1 MIPGVTATMTDPNE
15 KPKTIRFRLEYVT
28 RDFQFGDACIVISD
42 PAKHLEATLTKKP
55 AGTVSSPTE
64 PGDGLIVAIC
74 EREVADRIYEQAVS
88 SGQISINQ
96 EAVANVCKDMQGFI
110 LRTLRLLR
118 WRTRS
123 PGRPYPIRATAG
135 FRWSLDGLEWKPV
148 LQYLSMKIKQL
159 ENPPKLTD
167 EATEFVRTAILGDL
181 DEPLGHELLREAWTN
196 RDTNL
201 RSAIV
206 LAVAAAEVG
215 FKQFAMKV
223 FPETGWILETLQA
236 PPLLKMLELFPWEK
250 IKLAIN
256 GQAVTVPDSIKDE
269 LKKAITLRNEIVH
282 GRSGSLTRDTT
293 EEVLYS
299 VRDLLYFL
307 DALTD
312 LKWWAFEHVSA
323 GARHHFANN

>member
-1 MIPGVTATMTDPNE
+1 MTDTNE
-15 KPKTIRFRLEYVT
+15 TPKTIRFQLEYVT
-28 RDFQFGDACIVISD
+28 RDFKFEDARIVISD
-42 PAKHLEATLTKKP
+42 PSKRLEAILTKKP
-55 AGTVSSPTE
+55 AGTASSPTE

-74 EREVADRIYEQAVS
+74 EREVASRLYEEAVS
-88 SGQISINQ
+88 SGQLSFHK
-96 EAVANVCKDMQGFI
+96 EAVANACKDMQSFI

-148 LQYLSMKIKQL
+148 AQYLSMAIRQL

-196 RDTNL
+196 YDTNL

-223 FPETGWILETLQA
+223 FPETAWILETLQS
-236 PPLLKMLELFPWEK
+236 PPLSKMLDLFPWH
-250 IKLAIN
+250 KLKLVIN
-256 GQAVTVPDSIKDE
+256 GQPVTVPDSIKDE
-269 LKKAITLRNEIVH
+269 LKKANTLRNEIVH

-293 EEVLYS
+293 EEVLYT

-307 DALTD
+307 DTLTD
-312 LKWWAFEHVSA
+312 LKWWAINFISPEASK
-323 GARHHFANN
+323 HFANK

>member
-1 MIPGVTATMTDPNE
+1 
-15 KPKTIRFRLEYVT
+15 
-28 RDFQFGDACIVISD
+28 
-42 PAKHLEATLTKKP
+42 
-55 AGTVSSPTE
+55 
-64 PGDGLIVAIC
+64 
-74 EREVADRIYEQAVS
+74 
-88 SGQISINQ
+88 
-96 EAVANVCKDMQGFI
+96 
-110 LRTLRLLR
+110 
-118 WRTRS
+118 
-123 PGRPYPIRATAG
+123 
-135 FRWSLDGLEWKPV
+135 
-148 LQYLSMKIKQL
+148 MKIKQL